1 MPFTPSH
8 MAAAL
13 PFVRTPLP
21 IAAVAI
27 GSMAPDVPYY
37 VPLGLPRDFTHSL
50 PGIPTADLA
59 ITLVLTLLW
68 YAVLRTP
75 IVDLSPGVVRG
86 RMPGLGPLGWRAP
99 ERGWPASLL
108 LLICGSLAGILTHLT
123 WDAFTHRGW
132 LSDVVPALT
141 AQIGPL
147 ALFSWLQHGSTV
159 AGLGFLAV
167 YAVRWVRRTPADP
180 DRTSW
185 AGDRDRMIV
194 WLCMSG
200 AFAGTGLVV
209 WAIFISS
216 GMPPFDPPVV
226 FNVATNAGA
235 AAGLVGFTI
244 CAAWWTGRASRARQ

>member
-108 LLICGSLAGILTHLT
+108 LLICGSLAGILTHLA

-132 LSDVVPALT
+132 LTDALPELT
-141 AQIGPL
+141 MPVGPL
-147 ALFSWLQHGSTV
+147 PLFSWLQHGSTV
-159 AGLGFLAV
+159 AGLGIMAV
-167 YAVRWVRRTPADP
+167 YAVLWARRTPADP
-180 DRTSW
+180 AGPSW
-185 AGDRDRMIV
+185 AGAAGRV
-194 WLCMSG
+194 VAWACVLG

-209 WAIFISS
+209 WALFVTS
-216 GMPPFDPPVV
+216 GLPPFDPPVV

-244 CAAWWTGRASRARQ
+244 CAIWWIARARGARQ